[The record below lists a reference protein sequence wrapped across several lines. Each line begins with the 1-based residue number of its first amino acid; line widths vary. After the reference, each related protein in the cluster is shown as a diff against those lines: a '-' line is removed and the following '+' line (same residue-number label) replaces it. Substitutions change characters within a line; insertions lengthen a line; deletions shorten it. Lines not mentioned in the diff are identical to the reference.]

1 MRIEIT
7 GKTFWKISSNLCK
20 ALTIFITK
28 EGKPSPDRNK
38 KKNNF
43 WRLITCFCHYDIFAR
58 TRNRMTTAIH
68 ARVLTTT

>member
-1 MRIEIT
+1 MLVTPQKLKLPRIEIT

-38 KKNNF
+38 KKPLLAFDNLF
-43 WRLITCFCHYDIFAR
+43 LSLRYFR
-58 TRNRMTTAIH
+58 
-68 ARVLTTT
+68 